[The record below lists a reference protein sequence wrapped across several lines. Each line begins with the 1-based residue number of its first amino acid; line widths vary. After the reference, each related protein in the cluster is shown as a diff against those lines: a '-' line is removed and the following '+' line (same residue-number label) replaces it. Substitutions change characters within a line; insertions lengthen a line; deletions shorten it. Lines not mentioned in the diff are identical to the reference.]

1 MDTIVNPE
9 EKVYK
14 TKLTK
19 EGAEYLLSNDNNH
32 VANYIKG
39 DEVIYLRTKGGLK
52 YDPTNFEGSLYGKAT
67 F

>member
-1 MDTIVNPE
+1 MITNPE

-19 EGAEYLLSNDNNH
+19 EGAEYLLNNDNDY

-39 DEVIYLRTKGGLK
+39 EEIIYLRTKGGLK
-52 YDPTNFEGSLYGKAT
+52 YDPNNFEGSLYGKVR